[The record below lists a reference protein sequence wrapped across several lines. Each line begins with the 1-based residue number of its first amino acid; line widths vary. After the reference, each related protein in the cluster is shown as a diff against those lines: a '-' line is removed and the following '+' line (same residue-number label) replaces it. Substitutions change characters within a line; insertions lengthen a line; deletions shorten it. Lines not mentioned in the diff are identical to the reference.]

1 MSDSLYNDYKNNCYE
16 YMKTVN
22 YTEKIIKDNN
32 SDQNKLLNIYE
43 KAVNSAES
51 MFKRMQLEVETNSI
65 IGDRQNELNEIHTK
79 ITEYKY
85 KLKKYKDEFLENN
98 LPKKNVNNNFDDDRA
113 FLLTDIDILEKG
125 DVYINQSKILLDNS
139 EYISNDV
146 MRLLNKQKE
155 SLKKNISNISF
166 VTDKLDIAKNIMKSL
181 KNKDLF
187 NKYRLYIIYI
197 FIFLTFSFVTI
208 VKYNRYVSNTVNP
221 ATQNNNLIHDINNV
235 NIQNEPYN
243 HISNLPNLNQTNMA
257 VNNLDNNIQNEQSDT
272 NKIEKNN
279 ENTATDNSTINEE

>member
-51 MFKRMQLEVETNSI
+51 MFKRMQLEVETNTI
-65 IGDRQNELNEIHTK
+65 ISDQQNELNEIQTK

-85 KLKKYKDEFLENN
+85 KLKKYKDEFLENS
-98 LPKKNVNNNFDDDRA
+98 LTKKNINNNFDDDREY
-113 FLLTDIDILEKG
+113 LLTDIDIIEKG

-181 KNKDLF
+181 KNKDIF

-197 FIFLTFSFVTI
+197 FILFTFSFITI
-208 VKYNRYVSNTVNP
+208 VKYNRYVSTTIDTV
-221 ATQNNNLIHDINNV
+221 TQKNNLIHDINNV
-235 NIQNEPYN
+235 NIQNEPHTPVN
-243 HISNLPNLNQTNMA
+243 NLPNINETNITL
-257 VNNLDNNIQNEQSDT
+257 NNLDDNNQSEQ
-272 NKIEKNN
+272 NN
-279 ENTATDNSTINEE
+279 ENTPSDNSTINQE